1 MKTRYSDSSLR
12 PILPSVILLLLLSHT
27 GYSQIPGG
35 ISETTRTELRG
46 RNSISGTVAGPSGR
60 PLNYR
65 VRLRLSAP
73 GAEVLTSTDDSGR
86 FMLSGLGNGTYTLY
100 ADPDGDLEPESQ
112 QIDISAPRNTSPQ
125 VYMVSFR
132 LREKQKKEQKTGVIN
147 ADLAGVPKR
156 AVQLYRK
163 GVESS
168 AAGDTKSAVDQ
179 LLKAVADHPDFFFA
193 HSELGVQYQKLNELE
208 KADEHL
214 KIALRLK
221 PEAFEP
227 LANRGI
233 VLVRMRKYGDAEPV
247 LRSAIKLKDG
257 SAVAHYY
264 LGRSLLGLTRYEEAE
279 SEFKTA
285 YALGGK
291 ENIEARRA
299 LATIYLEKGDNQ
311 KALIELEAYLEANP
325 TAADEKQLHET
336 AARIREWLKENAKP

>member
-1 MKTRYSDSSLR
+1 MKTRHSDSLLR
-12 PILPSVILLLLLSHT
+12 HILPSVILLLLLSHT
-27 GYSQIPGG
+27 DYSQIPGG
-35 ISETTRTELRG
+35 ISETTRTELGG
-46 RNSISGTVAGPSGR
+46 RNSISGSVAGPSGR

-73 GAEVLTSTDDSGR
+73 GAEVSTSTDDSGR
-86 FMLSGLGNGTYTLY
+86 FIISGLGNGTYTLQV
-100 ADPDGDLEPESQ
+100 DPDGDLEPESQ
-112 QIDISAPRNTSPQ
+112 QIDISVPRNTSPQ
-125 VYMVSFR
+125 VYMVNFR
-132 LREKQKKEQKTGVIN
+132 LREKPKNEEKPGVIH

-163 GVESS
+163 GVESA
-168 AAGDTKSAVDQ
+168 AAGDTKAAVDH
-179 LLKAVADHPDFFFA
+179 LLKSVADHPDFFFA

-227 LANRGI
+227 MANRGI
-233 VLVRMRKYGDAEPV
+233 VLVRMKKYGDAEPV

-257 SAVAHYY
+257 SAVAHFY
-264 LGRSLLGLTRYEEAE
+264 LGRSLLGLKRYDEAE
-279 SEFKTA
+279 AEFKTA
-285 YALGGK
+285 YAQGGK
-291 ENIEARRA
+291 DMIEARRA

-311 KALIELEAYLEANP
+311 KALIEIEAYLEGNP

-336 AARIREWLKENAKP
+336 AAKIREWLKENAKP

>member
-1 MKTRYSDSSLR
+1 
-12 PILPSVILLLLLSHT
+12 
-27 GYSQIPGG
+27 
-35 ISETTRTELRG
+35 
-46 RNSISGTVAGPSGR
+46 
-60 PLNYR
+60 
-65 VRLRLSAP
+65 
-73 GAEVLTSTDDSGR
+73 
-86 FMLSGLGNGTYTLY
+86 LY

-112 QIDISAPRNTSPQ
+112 QIDISVPRNTSPQ
-125 VYMVSFR
+125 VYMVNFR
-132 LREKQKKEQKTGVIN
+132 LREKQKKEEKTGVIN

-168 AAGDTKSAVDQ
+168 AAGDTKAAVDQ
-179 LLKAVADHPDFFFA
+179 LLKAVADHSDFFFA
-193 HSELGVQYQKLNELE
+193 HSELGVLYQKLNELE

-233 VLVRMRKYGDAEPV
+233 VLVRMRKYGDAEPL
-247 LRSAIKLKDG
+247 LRSAVKLKDG

-264 LGRSLLGLTRYEEAE
+264 LGRSLFGLTRYEEAE

-336 AARIREWLKENAKP
+336 AARIKEWLKENAKP